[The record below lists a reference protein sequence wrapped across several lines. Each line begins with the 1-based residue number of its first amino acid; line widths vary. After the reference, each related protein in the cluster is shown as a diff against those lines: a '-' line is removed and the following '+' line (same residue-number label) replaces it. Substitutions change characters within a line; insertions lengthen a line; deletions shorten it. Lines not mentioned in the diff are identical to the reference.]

1 MAAVR
6 AKRAKM
12 QAQVLRDQE
21 VMEDAET
28 YRLSGESE
36 EGLSKTERLK
46 GIEAI
51 KQSLNLAKP
60 ERKSRANPV
69 DLSV

>member
-1 MAAVR
+1 VAAVR

-12 QAQVLRDQE
+12 QTKVLRDQE

-51 KQSLNLAKP
+51 RQSLNLAEP
-60 ERKSRANPV
+60 ERK
-69 DLSV
+69 

>member
-1 MAAVR
+1 VAAVR
-6 AKRAKM
+6 AKRAKL
-12 QAQVLRDQE
+12 QAKVLRDQE
-21 VMEDAET
+21 VMEDAES

-51 KQSLNLAKP
+51 RQSLNLAER
-60 ERKSRANPV
+60 ERK
-69 DLSV
+69 